1 MTQRTRD
8 AGAIATGAKG
18 VRVGKAGPRFG
29 RRALGLASLALLL
42 FAGLP
47 MAAETGWVKDEL
59 SLNLRTGPGTQYR
72 IKGAIKTGESVQ
84 IMSQR
89 EGWTEVRTSSL
100 GDGWIPEGFLQPEM
114 PAGMRLEKTLSETAE
129 FRGQFTSLTDRV
141 KELETTNAELTSADT
156 EQNATIESLTR
167 ENLEL
172 KAGARWPEWI
182 TGAGILCAG
191 MLMGAIIQSMNGRR
205 SRPRIRL

>member
-1 MTQRTRD
+1 
-8 AGAIATGAKG
+8 
-18 VRVGKAGPRFG
+18 
-29 RRALGLASLALLL
+29 
-42 FAGLP
+42 
-47 MAAETGWVKDEL
+47 
-59 SLNLRTGPGTQYR
+59 
-72 IKGAIKTGESVQ
+72 
-84 IMSQR
+84 
-89 EGWTEVRTSSL
+89 
-100 GDGWIPEGFLQPEM
+100 
-114 PAGMRLEKTLSETAE
+114 MRLEKTLSETAE